1 MGSGC
6 FAYPDPISA
15 ADNTSLVS
23 LPSHMGFFHSI
34 LAMRM
39 CCNKPLY
46 FPPFPA
52 NRAVIRLSEYEPVM
66 ILDSARQATIPMC
79 WHMALIQIVFHLT
92 FFGAIPAI
100 LFQLLFNSSPS
111 RQFLF
116 QVCGPAFRWGW
127 FRSFGQDFD
136 SAGFQVSTQLLG
148 GFLGG
153 QLASSLSSSRS
164 PMSISLGMQPK
175 RSRML
180 DSATSERVGKS
191 LLIIPSTPY

>member
-52 NRAVIRLSEYEPVM
+52 NRAVIRLTEYEPVM

-153 QLASSLSSSRS
+153 HYCTPFSRNTFIPVVISDRFSS
-164 PMSISLGMQPK
+164 
-175 RSRML
+175 
-180 DSATSERVGKS
+180 T
-191 LLIIPSTPY
+191 